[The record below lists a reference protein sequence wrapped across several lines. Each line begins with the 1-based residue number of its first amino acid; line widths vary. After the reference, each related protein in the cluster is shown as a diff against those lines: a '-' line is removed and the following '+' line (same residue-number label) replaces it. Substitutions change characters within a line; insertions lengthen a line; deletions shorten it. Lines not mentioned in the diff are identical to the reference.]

1 MFIYDGTNIDRTN
14 ITNLNSIFMKIYFT
28 IIASFC
34 VGFFQNLHS
43 QSTYSLTPKNEIV
56 GKCLQNYFYL
66 DREIIHVQ
74 FNKQLFINNED
85 ITFKGY
91 VFNKNK
97 KAAEEN
103 TCNVQLIIYDNQKQI
118 IDKQLILCENG
129 IFTGGIHLNDKFKS
143 GKYNFQFFTNWMNN
157 FIENDSFVQ
166 TIEIIDRDKPFYL
179 KSNEINWKTA
189 QVTFFPECGK
199 IIDNIFTTVA
209 VKIEDCNHNGIELN
223 NIHLLDS
230 KSTIVSSFSTN
241 KMGNG
246 LFYFLPNKNEK
257 YTLNIDSEE
266 LKLSEPLP
274 QIQDSGILITYNN
287 NLNNDRVAVA
297 IKTNKKGLN
306 IYQNKK
312 LILLVQQDGNCIQNE
327 INFNNDNTET
337 EFIFDKKYLSKG
349 VNSIRLIDEDLNE
362 ISERLIFNY
371 PKNFNITNIKT
382 KFITKD
388 TIKIKAETN
397 FNNANLSISI
407 LPEKNQCIKNTNT
420 ILGTIYLN
428 AYLENPVVDNYSYF
442 DPNNSNR
449 KREMEILMLSQS
461 HSKYIWKNIISNP
474 PLTTHPLKKGITL
487 NGKIDKSIKPGSKF
501 KISLVSLKDN
511 ILDETEVDQ
520 NNEFKFEN
528 IIAKDSTLYL
538 FQLVDDQNLVIPTKI
553 QGQISDNEIVLN
565 YPLQSIQNDCP
576 IEKSEIN
583 SFYFS
588 KSNNKGSSVNL
599 NEVIIKKYKKE
610 IFINSHEMSLTATA
624 YKISDKQHNSFLD
637 FLNTHGYLTG
647 INLMDNTVYIK
658 SYRSLRDNIYPSIYI
673 DNFLISD
680 FNELYNLNL
689 HDIDEIYID
698 KSGMSDKTIGNNE
711 TIKIF
716 LKKERTIKSH
726 IDNKYSP
733 FIVTNGLS
741 NDFNF
746 NNMKHRDQKEFNLF
760 GCLFWVPNLNIREEN
775 KFEIQFPVVGNQ
787 KEIQA
792 LIEGVNI
799 DGQLISEM
807 KIIPISNQ

>member
-1 MFIYDGTNIDRTN
+1 MFIFDGTNIDRTN
-14 ITNLNSIFMKIYFT
+14 ITNVNSIFMKIYIT

-34 VGFFQNLHS
+34 LGFFQNLHS
-43 QSTYSLTPKNEIV
+43 QSNSSLTSKKEIV
-56 GKCLQNYFYL
+56 GKYLQNYFHL
-66 DREIIHVQ
+66 DRQIIHVQ

-97 KAAEEN
+97 KALEEN
-103 TCNVQLIIYDNQKQI
+103 TFNVQLIIYDNQKQI
-118 IDKQLILCENG
+118 IDKQLILCKNG
-129 IFTGGIHLNDKFKS
+129 IFTGGVHLNDKFKS

-166 TIEIIDRDKPFYL
+166 TIEIIDRDKPFSL

-209 VKIEDCNHNGIELN
+209 VKIEDCNKKGIELN

-230 KSTIVSSFSTN
+230 KSNIVSSFSTN

-257 YTLNIDSEE
+257 YTLKIDSKE
-266 LKLSEPLP
+266 LKLIESLP
-274 QIQDSGILITYNN
+274 QIQDSGILISYNN

-297 IKTNKKGLN
+297 IKTNKKGLD

-312 LILLVQQDGNCIQNE
+312 FILLVQQDGNCIQNE
-327 INFNNDNTET
+327 INFNNHDTET
-337 EFIFDKKYLSKG
+337 EFIFDKKYLSTG
-349 VNSIRLIDEDLNE
+349 VNSIRLIDENLNE

-371 PKNFNITNIKT
+371 PKNFNTTNINT

-397 FNNANLSISI
+397 FYNANLSISI
-407 LPEKNQCIKNTNT
+407 LPEKNQCIKNTNS
-420 ILGTIYLN
+420 ILGTFYLN
-428 AYLENPVVDNYSYF
+428 AYLKNPVIDNYSYF

-449 KREMEILMLSQS
+449 KKEMEMLMLSQS

-474 PLTTHPLKKGITL
+474 PLPTYPLKKGITF
-487 NGKIDKSIKPGSKF
+487 NGQIDKSIKPDSKY

-511 ILDETEVDQ
+511 VLDETDVDQ

-538 FQLVDDQNLVIPTKI
+538 FQLVDKKNSVIPTKI
-553 QGQISDNEIVLN
+553 QGKISDNEMVLN
-565 YPLQSIQNDCP
+565 HPLQSIQNDCP
-576 IEKSEIN
+576 IEKSETN

-588 KSNNKGSSVNL
+588 KTNNEESIVNL
-599 NEVIIKKYKKE
+599 NEVIIKKNKKE
-610 IFINSHEMSLTATA
+610 IFKHSREMSLMATA
-624 YKISDKQHNSFLD
+624 YKISDKQHNSLLD
-637 FLNTHGYLTG
+637 FLKTQGYRTG
-647 INLMDNTVYIK
+647 INPRDNTVYIQ
-658 SYRSLRDNIYPSIYI
+658 SNRPGRNINPSIYI
-673 DNFLISD
+673 DNYLISD
-680 FNELYNLNL
+680 FNELFNLNMQ
-689 HDIDEIYID
+689 DIDELYID
-698 KSGMSDKTIGNNE
+698 KTGLSEKSSDSYE

-716 LKKERTIKSH
+716 LKKERTIKNGIYS
-726 IDNKYSP
+726 KYSP
-733 FIVTNGLS
+733 FFVTNGLS

-746 NNMKHRDQKEFNLF
+746 NNIKHRDQNEFNLF
-760 GCLFWVPNLNIREEN
+760 GCLFWESNLNILEEN
-775 KFEIQFPVVGNQ
+775 KFEFQFPVVGNQ

-792 LIEGVNI
+792 LIEGINI

-807 KIIPISNQ
+807 KIIPISNP

>member
-1 MFIYDGTNIDRTN
+1 
-14 ITNLNSIFMKIYFT
+14 MKIYIT

-43 QSTYSLTPKNEIV
+43 QSTYSLTSKNEIV
-56 GKCLQNYFYL
+56 GKYLQNYFYL
-66 DREIIHVQ
+66 DRQIIHVQ

-97 KAAEEN
+97 KALEEN
-103 TCNVQLIIYDNQKQI
+103 AFNVQLIIYDNQKKI
-118 IDKQLILCENG
+118 IDKQLILCKNG
-129 IFTGGIHLNDKFKS
+129 IFSGGIHLNDKFKS

-157 FIENDSFVQ
+157 FIENDLFVQ
-166 TIEIIDRDKPFYL
+166 TIEIIDRDNPFYL

-189 QVTFFPECGK
+189 QVKFFPECGK
-199 IIDNIFTTVA
+199 IIDNIFTSVA
-209 VKIEDCNHNGIELN
+209 VKIEDCNNKGIELN

-257 YTLNIDSEE
+257 YTLKIVSKE
-266 LKLSEPLP
+266 LKLIESLP
-274 QIQDSGILITYNN
+274 QIQDSGILISYNN

-297 IKTNKKGLN
+297 IKTNKKGLD

-312 LILLVQQDGNCIQNE
+312 FTLLVQQDGNCIQNE
-327 INFNNDNTET
+327 INFNNQDTET
-337 EFIFDKKYLSKG
+337 EFIFDKKYLSTG
-349 VNSIRLIDEDLNE
+349 VNSIRLIDENLNE

-371 PKNFNITNIKT
+371 PKNFNTTNINT

-407 LPEKNQCIKNTNT
+407 LPEKNQCIKNTNS
-420 ILGTIYLN
+420 ILGTFYLN
-428 AYLENPVVDNYSYF
+428 AYLKNPVIDNYSYF

-449 KREMEILMLSQS
+449 KREMEMLMLSQS

-474 PLTTHPLKKGITL
+474 PQPTYPLKKGITL
-487 NGKIDKSIKPGSKF
+487 NGQIDKSIKPGSKY

-511 ILDETEVDQ
+511 VLDETDVDQ

-528 IIAKDSTLYL
+528 VIAKDSTLYL
-538 FQLVDDQNLVIPTKI
+538 FQLVDKKNSIIPTKI
-553 QGQISDNEIVLN
+553 QGQISDNEMVLN

-576 IEKSEIN
+576 IEKSETN

-588 KSNNKGSSVNL
+588 KTNNEESIINL
-599 NEVIIKKYKKE
+599 NEVIIKKNKKE
-610 IFINSHEMSLTATA
+610 IFKHSREMSLMATA
-624 YKISDKQHNSFLD
+624 YKISDKLHNSFLD
-637 FLNTHGYLTG
+637 FLKTQGYLTG
-647 INLMDNTVYIK
+647 VNPRDNTVYIQ
-658 SYRSLRDNIYPSIYI
+658 SHRPGRTSIYV
-673 DNFLISD
+673 DNYFISD
-680 FNELYNLNL
+680 FNELFNLNMQ
-689 HDIDEIYID
+689 DIDEIYID
-698 KSGMSDKTIGNNE
+698 KTGLSEKSSDSYE

-716 LKKERTIKSH
+716 FKKERTLKKGIYS
-726 IDNKYSP
+726 KYSP
-733 FIVTNGLS
+733 FFVVNGLS

-746 NNMKHRDQKEFNLF
+746 NNIKHRDQNEFNLF
-760 GCLFWVPNLNIREEN
+760 GCLFWESNLNIREEN
-775 KFEIQFPVVGNQ
+775 KFEIQFPIVGNQ

-807 KIIPISNQ
+807 KIIPISNP